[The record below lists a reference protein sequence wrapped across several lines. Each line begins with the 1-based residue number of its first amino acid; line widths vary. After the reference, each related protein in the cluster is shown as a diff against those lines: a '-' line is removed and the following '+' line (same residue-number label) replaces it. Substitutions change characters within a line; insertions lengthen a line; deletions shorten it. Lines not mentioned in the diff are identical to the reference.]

1 MGAGPA
7 LIFTV
12 VTGTAAIAASGGGGG
27 GGGGDD
33 SQSIQQVQEKIAQQ
47 ERERENKLKEKEKK
61 QNEDKQKLENDNKDL
76 KQKFEEEKDKIQ
88 KEKELKEQKRKEESE
103 QIEKEKQ
110 NKIKNA
116 NDFYNEEK
124 NKYEKEKLS
133 EIKNTFISNK
143 NNFCSNQA
151 NKLESFTNEQIPQI
165 FKALDNKIKEKI
177 GQCYSDILN
186 DIKNINSQKKKR
198 ILLIGKTGVGKS
210 TLINAIFDF
219 DLAET
224 GFGRPITM
232 HDKPKN
238 YEYNTH
244 PDLELY
250 DSRGIEIDPNYGVE
264 MNYNRIKNFINEQ
277 LQKNEPLDAIW
288 YCITG
293 NKVEDVELD
302 LIAKLRS
309 LYKDN
314 SLSAIIVYTQSYFEE
329 DFLEMKNY
337 LVNKI
342 GDQLIIHNVLAKMK
356 KTQNNIIKKFGLE
369 ELLAKTKDLIESN
382 SNLVLISTAKAKTE
396 KKVEDL
402 INEKIILNQEI
413 QFNSIFETAI
423 SSFLGNECITQDIK
437 NLIQAFY
444 SQYNEKCNLLINEN
458 LKPIIEKE
466 AQNMSNDLK
475 DISIDVLNKFDN
487 VISIDQKGFLEEYKN
502 KISELLLN
510 AAHECGTNNLDAEIK
525 VYIEKAIKDYFR
537 NLNKNYISSI

>member
-33 SQSIQQVQEKIAQQ
+33 SQSIQQVEEKIAQQ
-47 ERERENKLKEKEKK
+47 ERERENKLKEKEKE
-61 QNEDKQKLENDNKDL
+61 QNEGKQKLENENKEL
-76 KQKFEEEKDKIQ
+76 KQKLEEEKDKIQ
-88 KEKELKEQKRKEESE
+88 KEKELVEQKRKEESE

-293 NKVEDVELD
+293 NKIEDVELD
-302 LIAKLRS
+302 LIEKLRS

-396 KKVEDL
+396 KKIEDL

-444 SQYNEKCNLLINEN
+444 SKYNEKCNLLINEN